1 MGEIVVCSSC
11 DTKNRVPASA
21 SGHPRCASCKA
32 DLPWMVDV
40 GEAGFAAAVEESS
53 IPVLVDCWAAWCGP
67 CLMMAPILESLAEM
81 YAGRLKVVKVDMDA
95 NPGIGARLGVQ
106 GIPAMF
112 IYVNGKIVEEIVGAR
127 PEHELR
133 MDIERALKKA

>member
-1 MGEIVVCSSC
+1 MAEIVACPSC

-32 DLPWMVDV
+32 DLPWMIDV
-40 GEAGFAAAVEESS
+40 GESDFAVAVEQARL
-53 IPVLVDCWAAWCGP
+53 PVLVDCWAAWCGP
-67 CLMMAPILESLAEM
+67 CLMMAPILESVAAT
-81 YAGRLKVVKVDMDA
+81 YAGRLKIVKVDMDA
-95 NPGIGARLGVQ
+95 NPGIGARLGVR

-112 IYVNGKIVEEIVGAR
+112 LYVNGNIVEEIVGAR